1 MCEFFLF
8 FHGYLYTCEFS
19 LFKDRYIHMCMHIF
33 FAHWILYMNAHS
45 VWNECSVLAAAV
57 HWGGEDGAARCDESR
72 WYVHSFSEGNGGSI
86 HGNNG
91 SRRAQTHEWRT
102 AAWYFLCWHFFLDHS
117 LHSEVSGLAVW
128 GGNGLE
134 VCVSVNVRHISLHCN
149 TLQFYQHE
157 VAKGWRW
164 VCPSQCTILQHAAL
178 HCITLQLISIWWQ
191 EVASHR
197 NG

>member
-1 MCEFFLF
+1 MGEGRMGARDAMS
-8 FHGYLYTCEFS
+8 HGDIST
-19 LFKDRYIHMCMHIF
+19 
-33 FAHWILYMNAHS
+33 HS
-45 VWNECSVLAAAV
+45 R
-57 HWGGEDGAARCDESR
+57 GGGGGTRGASGPGRPASKGAASPAGGLFLCDFFCVFFCVLWFR
-72 WYVHSFSEGNGGSI
+72 LCVFI
-86 HGNNG
+86 HGNDG

-134 VCVSVNVRHISLHCN
+134 VCVLVNVRHISLHCN